1 MPNIKSAIK
10 RTKTNEKKRLH
21 RAAQKSAMRT
31 TIKKF
36 MVAVEQKDTEQ
47 APALLR
53 QATRSVDK
61 AVSKGLIHKN
71 AGARKKSQLHQ
82 KFQALNA

>member
-31 TIKKF
+31 IHQE
-36 MVAVEQKDTEQ
+36 VQLAVENEEKEG
-47 APALLR
+47 
-53 QATRSVDK
+53 S
-61 AVSKGLIHKN
+61 
-71 AGARKKSQLHQ
+71 
-82 KFQALNA
+82 